1 MQKLISYLDKMPFR
15 ISCQDWFHNKFSD
28 KSCDTG
34 IRENLFFYFVLL
46 RFVDFGSV
54 GFIAIQ
60 AMSFRFGRF
69 ASLVLLKSSNRDTL
83 LPYDLAFILIPST
96 CFHFLPLENDNYI

>member
-1 MQKLISYLDKMPFR
+1 MNEYHHRMGVGWGQKLNSYLGKMPFR
-15 ISCQDWFHNKFSD
+15 ISCQDWFHNKFLA

-54 GFIAIQ
+54 SFIAIQ
-60 AMSFRFGRF
+60 AVDFRFGRF
-69 ASLVLLKSSNRDTL
+69 ASLALLKSSK
-83 LPYDLAFILIPST
+83 P
-96 CFHFLPLENDNYI
+96 